1 MRMIHLTPSPSAPD
15 SQLATRVALLDAAER
30 LFSQNGVEGTSVR
43 EIIKAA
49 ETNLGAINYHF
60 GSKDRLALEVFARRI
75 QPVNRERIARLDALE
90 AAADPGKL
98 TLEQILEAL
107 VRPALESEEFGA
119 KNCDDFMRL
128 ISRSF
133 QEPNPEVKKFVEQQ
147 FAEVV
152 GRFDSAIL
160 RVLPGLPPAD
170 LFWRMTFLHGALH
183 HGLQT
188 WLRFDQVPYAMLN
201 PAAEKPDREGL
212 IRRLISFMA
221 AGLSAGWAGIRTSPS
236 HQGGQ
241 DGALQNDSHS

>member
-1 MRMIHLTPSPSAPD
+1 MTHLSPDIFSPD

-60 GSKDRLALEVFARRI
+60 GSKERLALEVFARRI

-90 AAADPGKL
+90 AATEPGKL

-107 VRPALESEEFGA
+107 VRPAMESEEFGA

-147 FAEVV
+147 FAEVIS
-152 GRFDSAIL
+152 RFDSAIA

-170 LFWRMTFLHGALH
+170 LFWRMTFVH

-212 IRRLISFMA
+212 TRRLIAFLA
-221 AGLSAGWAGIRTSPS
+221 AGLSAGWAGNSTPTDQR
-236 HQGGQ
+236 
-241 DGALQNDSHS
+241 GAFANDFHP